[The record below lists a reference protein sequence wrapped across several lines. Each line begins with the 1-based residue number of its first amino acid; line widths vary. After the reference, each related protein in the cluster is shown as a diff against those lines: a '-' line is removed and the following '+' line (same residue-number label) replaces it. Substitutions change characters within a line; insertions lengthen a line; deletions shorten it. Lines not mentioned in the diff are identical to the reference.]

1 MKRFL
6 AASGIVLLLG
16 SAISFGKIAP
26 FDFDFDEK
34 IVVPEKTSKY
44 HLIPPTCILSQEA
57 LEIEFD
63 IPLIGKVLFRSV
75 KTSAGKEGM
84 EAIVTP
90 LKKPIVIGPLTIH
103 NTGKFSF
110 ADGKISFIGTAT
122 LDLGY
127 KKFEAK
133 IGLRE
138 FDFDQEKTYESAGGV
153 KRIERVAARC
163 IFGIELVGEG
173 SALEIIPGLAVTA
186 KSFDLVLS
194 EKPPSLTL
202 RGFIGKAPVVLET
215 ILDINKRELKMEG
228 ALSQCRLIDIAPF
241 FKNSPLETFSFDGAW
256 HLTSAGAAHF
266 EGRLY
271 GDTPK
276 EKAIIEPFTG
286 LKLSFDSITFD
297 YKKDRSADIV
307 VKTTFMGAKVDYTGT
322 YDVKTHELLLTGQ
335 MKDLHLTDLLTV
347 FRDTDFKNIVF
358 NAEAQL
364 SSKKG
369 LTLRGR
375 LQDEKLKTPLYGLL
389 LRNVRVDCETE
400 KQKCAVTGEAD
411 ILGLPVSVSFGLG
424 WGAQTGVILSAGVK
438 EGVESWQPFRTILK
452 KGDPKEDD
460 KLEIL
465 RAITVENPKLRV
477 SLGLAT
483 GEVEQPAKK
492 LVDKKYEE
500 TGSEQETTYIVLED
514 LKTKGT
520 HIGLTVSGKMR
531 AGKLLADV
539 VKEAGKITQLN
550 SDIFGLIRPKDIT
563 VDAVFKIGISQGQK
577 FNVVGFLYLPEGF
590 NLIDILPPKEEF
602 EKSLG
607 EKKGLIL
614 YQILTLVRMDYG
626 KLVVCLN
633 DETIDGVK
641 YKSGLSIDTNIA
653 IGDNI
658 QQSIFSAIPFLKSIF
673 EKKGERG
680 AGFRFLC
687 SFDPLNPKNFVL
699 KIGLTTGDITLSIPK
714 ITKALP
720 SPLPSIDI
728 GPFDFSNGVIDF
740 LARGDGVGAAV
751 SFVFL
756 PHEEASPK
764 QQPIRFSGELKAT
777 PTAIGVELSSAGI
790 WHNPFGIEKLFKGG
804 FAVGNIGFKISETYD
819 NFVEIPASYGL
830 SLLAVGA
837 LGFSGEVSMG
847 KTKPLKLWV
856 FFKLGKDLTDFAL
869 EIGLRQPEELLNLLQ
884 GFAEMLK
891 FGVGRDNKPTFDLSK
906 LIVGRVNE
914 ASLKLTPF
922 GGNIG
927 EVDTTTGVGGA
938 LLGELFG
945 MPMGAMLSINSRG
958 IKMHGYL
965 PDVKISFSKSATGP
979 YLLITH
985 AGGSGVDLQKLLR
998 GYFDTRVPSQIGPE
1012 FNFTLTLDE
1021 LPQLK
1026 MNGEV
1031 RLNLDDKNVLFRS
1044 LTDIELST
1052 SRLAFKTIAQV
1063 GPDWAGMQAN
1073 ITASTVHLDSP
1084 IQFLRDIQP
1093 EKLSLEIEFT
1103 NTLSDAI
1110 LRVIKTDKKVPGVVA
1125 ALLPYIEKLIKLGNV
1140 KKIYWKGTLA
1150 DLSKGRIPGIKGDI
1164 EINGKVFQGNLGD
1177 LDFRS
1182 PGDFNRSVAQI
1193 WLNLLRI
1200 GGAVLQEFLGITVFI
1215 PPCAPSVL
1223 VECQNQRKDLEV
1235 SVTEQQE
1242 KITTKVPW
1250 WKTKGYKGYEI
1261 VDTLCQNKPEESGQP
1276 EVKPPS
1282 AWLGIEP
1289 PAASAPDTRKTYTVT
1304 INNKP
1309 VIQISCLY
1317 SSFRKDGK
1325 ENIEVEIS
1333 RLDPDGTAHLVA
1345 TQKNYGDKIVDF
1357 SFAGLAPFVFK
1368 VEVIRQFGLSLDQ
1381 AKIKFYV
1388 QACTVNAW
1396 VEVIKQQKVPLQV
1409 VDMQTGQSFDIPYY
1423 DTKDPIFFTP
1433 LKWATLAPICRS
1445 PSGVIEKFYKLIVNG
1460 APLAMVKCQ
1469 LSSDGRMATQIRTP
1483 DNSRCLRD
1491 SAGTGQNIKHNFG
1504 SYTVSS
1510 EGINEAIPSQS
1521 KFRLYLQE
1529 NSWKG
1534 QGPTC

>member
-1 MKRFL
+1 MKFFRTLFT
-6 AASGIVLLLG
+6 AICVGMFFFV
-16 SAISFGKIAP
+16 SAVEMP
-26 FDFDFDEK
+26 DFDEDLFGDITAIEK
-34 IVVPEKTSKY
+34 ELPSSQKVFGFVLVPPKC
-44 HLIPPTCILSQEA
+44 TCGDEA

-75 KTSAGKEGM
+75 KTSTGKEGM

-110 ADGKISFIGTAT
+110 ADGKIKFTGIAT

-127 KKFEAK
+127 KKIEAN

-138 FDFDQEKTYESAGGV
+138 LEFDQEKTYESAGGV

-163 IFGIELVGEG
+163 LFGIELVGEG
-173 SALEIIPGLAVTA
+173 SDLEVIPGLAVTA

-215 ILDINKRELKMEG
+215 ILDTTKKELKMEG

-241 FKNSPLETFSFDGAW
+241 FKDSSLENFSFDGAW
-256 HLTSAGAAHF
+256 HLTTAGAAHF

-271 GDTPK
+271 GNTPK
-276 EKAIIEPFTG
+276 DKATIEPFTG
-286 LKLSFDSITFD
+286 LKFSFDSITFD

-307 VKTTFMGAKVDYTGT
+307 VKTTFMGAHVDYTGT
-322 YDVKTHELLLTGQ
+322 YDVKTHELSLTGK
-335 MKDLHLTDLLTV
+335 MKDLHLTDLLPM
-347 FRDTDFKNIVF
+347 FKGTDFKNIVF

-369 LTLRGR
+369 LVLKGR
-375 LQDEKLKTPLYGLL
+375 MQDEELETPLYGLL
-389 LRNVRVDCETE
+389 LRNVRVDCETA

-411 ILGLPVSVSFGLG
+411 ILGLPTSVSFGLG
-424 WGAQTGVILSAGVK
+424 WGAQTGVILSAGVR

-452 KGDPKEDD
+452 EKSDEED

-465 RAITVENPKLRV
+465 RAITVENPKLRI
-477 SLGLAT
+477 SMGLAK
-483 GEVEQPAKK
+483 GAIEQPGKKPEVETEK
-492 LVDKKYEE
+492 
-500 TGSEQETTYIVLED
+500 QEPIYIVLED

-539 VKEAGKITQLN
+539 VQEIGKITQLN
-550 SDIFGLIRPKDIT
+550 SDILGLIRPKDIT

-658 QQSIFSAIPFLKSIF
+658 QKSIFSHIPFLKSIF

-728 GPFDFSNGVIDF
+728 WPFDFSNGVIDF

-756 PHEEASPK
+756 PHEDPK

-777 PTAIGVELSSAGI
+777 PTAIGVELSSAGT

-819 NFVEIPASYGL
+819 NFVQIPATYGL
-830 SLLAVGA
+830 SLLEVGA

-869 EIGLRQPEELLNLLQ
+869 EIGLRQPEELFNLLQ

-985 AGGSGVDLQKLLR
+985 AGGSGVELQKLLR

-1125 ALLPYIEKLIKLGNV
+1125 ALLSYIEKLIKLGNV

-1150 DLSKGRIPGIKGDI
+1150 DLSKGRIPGIKGDL

-1200 GGAVLQEFLGITVFI
+1200 GGTLLKAALGITVFI

-1223 VECQNQRKDLEV
+1223 VEFQNQREDLEV

-1242 KITTKVPW
+1242 KVTTKIPW
-1250 WKTKGYKGYEI
+1250 WKTRGYKGYEI
-1261 VDTLCQNKPEESGQP
+1261 VDTLCQNRQEDVEKAGELLVEAP
-1276 EVKPPS
+1276 
-1282 AWLGIEP
+1282 
-1289 PAASAPDTRKTYTVT
+1289 APDTVKTYMVT

-1309 VIQISCLY
+1309 VIQVSCRY

-1325 ENIEVEIS
+1325 ENIDVEIR

-1357 SFAGLAPFVFK
+1357 GFAGLAPFIFK
-1368 VEVIRQFGLSLDQ
+1368 VEVVRQFGLSLDQ

-1396 VEVIKQQKVPLQV
+1396 VEVINQQRVPLQV
-1409 VDMQTGQSFDIPYY
+1409 VDMQAGQSFDIPYY
-1423 DTKDPIFFTP
+1423 EGDPIVHAPT
-1433 LKWATLAPICRS
+1433 KWATLAPICR
-1445 PSGVIEKFYKLIVNG
+1445 PALGANDANERFYKLIVNG
-1460 APLAMVKCQ
+1460 TPLAMVKC
-1469 LSSDGRMATQIRTP
+1469 LLFSDGRMATHIRTP

-1491 SAGTGQNIKHNFG
+1491 SRGTVKNIKHNFG

-1510 EGINEAIPSQS
+1510 EGIEEAIPSQS
-1521 KFRLYLQE
+1521 KFRIYLQSSE
-1529 NSWKG
+1529 WKG
-1534 QGPTC
+1534 YGPTC